1 MNPLNR
7 VSSIGAGGFE
17 PPTSCSQSRRA
28 TELRHAPL
36 LYDMVFEHRAFFA
49 RVVAARRSRVAIGR
63 QGTDSLS
70 RLAVAAIPALLL
82 ATTTPPSLAGQL
94 PQTPAGSAATVDAQ
108 PPEPV
113 PGATMTVHLIT
124 VGPGDRIEELWGH
137 NAVLVRDTAAGI
149 EETYNYGLFD
159 MSDPGFYLDF
169 YWGRGDYMVAPMDL
183 EGMLAGYRRAG
194 RRVWAQEL
202 ALEPAAKVRLLGLLR
217 TAVLPENR
225 FYRYNYYLNNCSTK
239 VRDILDVILGGQLRA
254 ATEGDRNGDAAGGP
268 TATWRHDT
276 RRLAVEDP
284 LVYLGI
290 QLLMGPRGDEPTTG
304 WDDMWIPMKL
314 RDTAGALLVTQSDG
328 SRVPLVRSEELW
340 EDADRDYA
348 DIAPPPLDVLFL
360 LSGLLAG
367 VILSLLG
374 YGARARGRA
383 ARTGLIVFACGWG
396 FFCLAISILIVALHW
411 TAHTF
416 TYWNQN
422 FLLFSPLGSLVAASL
437 VRTAVKGTTSVW
449 GRRFTL
455 LAMGLALIALFL
467 HLIPPLAQGNREMLA
482 FVLPLNLGFC
492 WVMLGVHRA
501 DDALVYS

>member
-1 MNPLNR
+1 M
-7 VSSIGAGGFE
+7 
-17 PPTSCSQSRRA
+17 
-28 TELRHAPL
+28 
-36 LYDMVFEHRAFFA
+36 
-49 RVVAARRSRVAIGR
+49 
-63 QGTDSLS
+63 
-70 RLAVAAIPALLL
+70 
-82 ATTTPPSLAGQL
+82 
-94 PQTPAGSAATVDAQ
+94 
-108 PPEPV
+108 EPV

-124 VGPGDRIEELWGH
+124 VGPGDRIEEMWGH

-159 MSDPGFYLDF
+159 YNDPSFLADF

-202 ALEPAAKVRLLGLLR
+202 ELEPAAKVQLLGLLR
-217 TAVLPENR
+217 TAFLPENAS
-225 FYRYNYYLNNCSTK
+225 YRYNYYLNNCSTK

-254 ATEGDRNGDAAGGP
+254 ATDLDRDGDAAGGP

-276 RRLAVEDP
+276 RRLAVEDL

-290 QLLMGPRGDEPTTG
+290 QLLMGPRGDEPTTD

-348 DIAPPPLDVLFL
+348 AAVPSRLDILFL

-367 VILSLLG
+367 VILSLLA

-383 ARTGLIVFACGWG
+383 ARAGLIVFACGWG
-396 FFCLAISILIVALHW
+396 IVCLATSVLIVALHW

-422 FLLFSPLGSLVAASL
+422 ILLFSPLGPLVAASL
-437 VRTAVKGTTSVW
+437 IRTAVKGTTSVW
-449 GRRFTL
+449 GRRFAL
-455 LAMGLALIALFL
+455 FAMGLAAAALVL
-467 HLIPPLAQGNREMLA
+467 HLIPPMAQGNREMLA
-482 FVLPLNLGFC
+482 FVLPLNLGIC
-492 WVMLGVHRA
+492 WLMLGVYRA